1 MKSKI
6 ILFLVVFSLFSCNSY
21 FDKNKFIVETISQ
34 NNKHLCTYKVVL
46 DCSTV
51 EKFLRSNHF
60 EVVDSVGKFHVG
72 DTISLSFLK

>member
-21 FDKNKFIVETISQ
+21 FDKNKFIVEKISQ
-34 NNKHLCTYKVVL
+34 NSRHLSTYKVVL

-60 EVVDSVGKFHVG
+60 EFVDSVGKFQVG